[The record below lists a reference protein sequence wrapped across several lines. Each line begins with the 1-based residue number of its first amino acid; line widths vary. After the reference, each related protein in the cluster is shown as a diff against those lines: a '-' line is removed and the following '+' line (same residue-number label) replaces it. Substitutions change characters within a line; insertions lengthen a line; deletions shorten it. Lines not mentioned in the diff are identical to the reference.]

1 MRFNRSVNNLSP
13 HDNLFLNLPEYG
25 SSERVEK
32 IELLTKI
39 INDYANTEFPNLAPY
54 CRKPE
59 QNQWFSAPFGEHYKL
74 INSLCKSLSLRKVV
88 EVGSFTGMSALIWM
102 LNNVSLTSIDIVPW
116 NEFDDTVLS
125 DALIQDA
132 SFSQKIL
139 DLMDVDSF
147 NEMIPDFLSS
157 DLIFLDGP
165 KDGIFEQEVVPKLIN
180 LLSGRSVWLLLDDI
194 HLRAMQPCWDA
205 ITNEKYDLSLIGHS
219 SGTGL
224 VRL

>member
-1 MRFNRSVNNLSP
+1 MRFTRAVNSQSP

-25 SSERVEK
+25 TSERVEK

-39 INDYANTEFPNLAPY
+39 ISDYANTELPNLAEY

-116 NEFDDTVLS
+116 SEFDDTVLS

-139 DLMDVDSF
+139 NLMDVDSF
-147 NEMIPDFLSS
+147 NEMIPVFLSS

-165 KDGIFEQEVVPKLIN
+165 KDGIFEQQVVPKLIN
-180 LLSGRSVWLLLDDI
+180 LLSGGSAWLLLDDI

>member
-1 MRFNRSVNNLSP
+1 MRFNRAVNNLSP

-25 SSERVEK
+25 SFERVEK

-39 INDYANTEFPNLAPY
+39 IYDYANTEFPNLAPY

-59 QNQWFSAPFGEHYKL
+59 QNQWFTAPFGEHYKL

-125 DALIQDA
+125 DALIQEA

-139 DLMDVDSF
+139 NLMNVDSF
-147 NEMIPDFLSS
+147 NEMIPDFLSA

-165 KDGIFEQEVVPKLIN
+165 KDGVFEQKVVPELID
-180 LLSGRSVWLLLDDI
+180 LLSGKGSWLLLDDI
-194 HLRAMQPCWDA
+194 HLRAMKPCWEEIKND
-205 ITNEKYDLSLIGHS
+205 KYDLSLIGHS

-224 VRL
+224 VKL